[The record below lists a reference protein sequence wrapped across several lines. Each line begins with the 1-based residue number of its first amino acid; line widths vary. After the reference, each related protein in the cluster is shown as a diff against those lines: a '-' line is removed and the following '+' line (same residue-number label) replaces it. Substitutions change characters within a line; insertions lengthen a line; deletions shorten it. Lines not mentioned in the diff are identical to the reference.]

1 MHLKNHV
8 WERKETKQN
17 KKTKQKQKSFYI
29 KKEKKKLKIEQL
41 EIFEQSMKQKKKQKK
56 ERNQRNQKKL
66 TGDIRTLFE
75 QKEKNFINLKD
86 SGIMTILNIKVMVIR
101 IETYH

>member
-1 MHLKNHV
+1 
-8 WERKETKQN
+8 
-17 KKTKQKQKSFYI
+17 
-29 KKEKKKLKIEQL
+29 
-41 EIFEQSMKQKKKQKK
+41 MKQKKKQKK
-56 ERNQRNQKKL
+56 ERNQKKL